1 MWKHANFVIWMKF
14 NRNKTILIPPQFIHH
29 TNLFLLLEEIRVF
42 IFFSKRWSF
51 SLYLASCYASGDPH
65 YTSFDGKRFDFMGD
79 CEYVFAK
86 DCSKDKLFEIRTKNV
101 ICGKSATC
109 TEYVSIIIA
118 GNSILMTRQRGTAVV
133 NRVRL
138 SKFPIIRPGM
148 SFNVILF
155 VFVHT
160 SWRWVN

>member
-1 MWKHANFVIWMKF
+1 
-14 NRNKTILIPPQFIHH
+14 
-29 TNLFLLLEEIRVF
+29 
-42 IFFSKRWSF
+42 
-51 SLYLASCYASGDPH
+51 
-65 YTSFDGKRFDFMGD
+65 MGD

-86 DCSKDKLFEIRTKNV
+86 DCSKDKLFEVRTKNV

-138 SKFPIIRPGM
+138 SKFPIIRPGFEITNPSRSSLIVKTHIGVSVSWNFWM
-148 SFNVILF
+148 NVKVTVSGKYKGKFSTHLYVATTMVIKMTTFTTVENVLHHQQY
-155 VFVHT
+155 VFLIPK
-160 SWRWVN
+160 RKQR